1 MTISPSEPLA
11 AERFKRAVRLAFA
24 GELAAA
30 REDLALAAQGGSP
43 HAGVL
48 YSAFLA
54 GGLGGPR
61 DWPAAVELLRAYS
74 EPAAFAASQL
84 ALIDAMSLTRSGDPV
99 SIAAPRSLH
108 AAKRIELF
116 QGLLTPAEC
125 AFLTAL
131 AEPRLKPS
139 TILRSDGTLSTSAA
153 VRDSDVA
160 PLDLL
165 ASPTV
170 LHAIT
175 RRIAVATGT
184 VERHGEPFEV
194 MRYAPGQQYRPHL
207 DGAGRRGNDRILT
220 AIVYLNEDYEGGET
234 AFTELGIKVR
244 GRTGDML
251 LFRNLGDDGEVD
263 RDMRHAGLPV
273 ADGLKFIATR
283 WIRQRPFFDAQ
294 GHVRAEALW
303 A

>member
-1 MTISPSEPLA
+1 MTISPSKLPA
-11 AERFKRAVRLAFA
+11 AEHFTRAVKLAFA

-30 REDLALAAQGGSP
+30 REDLASAVEGGSP

-61 DWPAAVELLRAYS
+61 DWTAAVELLRTYS
-74 EPAAFAASQL
+74 GEASFAARQIP
-84 ALIDAMSLTRSGDPV
+84 LIDAMSITPGGDPL
-99 SIAAPRSLH
+99 SIPTPRTLH
-108 AAKRIELF
+108 ESKRIEMF
-116 QGLLTPAEC
+116 QGLLTPEEC
-125 AFLTAL
+125 AFLMAT

-139 TILRSDGTLSTSAA
+139 QILKSDGTLGRSP

-184 VERHGEPFEV
+184 DERHGEPFEV

-207 DGAGRRGNDRILT
+207 DGAGRPGNDRILT
-220 AIVYLNEDYEGGET
+220 AIVYLNEDYKGGET
-234 AFTELGIKVR
+234 VFTELGVKVR

-251 LFRNLGDDGEVD
+251 VFGNLTEDGEVD
-263 RDMRHAGLPV
+263 REMRHAGLPV
-273 ADGLKFIATR
+273 DDGIKFIATR
-283 WIRQRPFFDAQ
+283 WIRESPFFDQ
-294 GHVRAEALW
+294 HGKVLTGALW